1 MAENMDMNEG
11 TSWEEPSEADKEL
24 CAFVIQHCDRWRDS
38 RDENYLEY
46 WKEYERIFRGIWA
59 DEDKTRDSERSR
71 LISPATQQAVETR
84 HAEIMEAIFGNG
96 EFFDIKDDVRDY
108 NNNPMDVE
116 ALKIQLKEDLE
127 KHKIRKSIDQI
138 ELMAE
143 IYGTGIGE
151 IIVKQEKEFVPATM
165 PMPGM
170 EQAAY
175 GVQER
180 EYFCVK
186 VNPVNPKNFLIDP
199 NATSIDDAMGCAI
212 EKFVSIHKVVEGME
226 KGIYRKVDIGPA
238 GNDDDLEVTQEV
250 VQYQDDKVKLLTYYG
265 LVPREYLE
273 QLENEGEEVVDLFP
287 EDSTADSY
295 SDLVEAI
302 VVIANDG
309 LLLKA
314 EKNPY
319 MMQDRPVLAYQD
331 DTVPNRFWGRGTV
344 EKAYNMQK
352 AIDAQLRSH
361 LDSLA
366 LTTAPMIAMD
376 ATRLPRGSKF
386 EVKPGKA
393 ILTNG
398 NPAEIL
404 FPFKFGQTSPENFA
418 TSKEFER
425 MLLMATG
432 TLDSQGV
439 VSQASRDAS
448 GAGMSMAM
456 AGIIKK
462 YKRTLTNFQEDFM
475 VPLIKKAAYRYMQFD
490 PERYPSVDIQFI
502 PTATLGIMAREYEQ
516 QQLIGLLQTLG
527 PDTPVLPIILK
538 GIIANSSLSNRAE
551 MEAALTQMS
560 QPNPEQQQMQQVQA
574 QLAMQTQQAQIKQ
587 LDASAAKDMADAQ
600 KTMVEAQLAPK
611 EVEAKVLSAVSRNL
625 PSEDNAANVEFDRRV
640 KIAELMLK
648 EADLKN
654 NTKIVELQMAD
665 KVATIGKAEEDF
677 LNNLTE
683 KLSNNG

>member
-1 MAENMDMNEG
+1 MAEMKDNNEG
-11 TSWEEPSEADKEL
+11 VRFEEPSEADIEL
-24 CAFVIQHCDRWRDS
+24 TAFVVQHCDRWRDF
-38 RDENYLEY
+38 RDQNYLED
-46 WKEYERIFRGIWA
+46 WLEYERIFRGVWA
-59 DEDKTRDSERSR
+59 SEDRTRDSERSR

-84 HAEIMEAIFGNG
+84 HAEIMEAVFGNG
-96 EFFDIKDDVRDY
+96 EFFDIKDDIMDY
-108 NNNPMDVE
+108 NGNKMDVE
-116 ALKIQLKEDLE
+116 AIKTLLREDLE
-127 KHKIRKSIDQI
+127 RHKIRKSVDSI

-151 IIVKQEKEFVPATM
+151 IMVKTEKEFIPATQ
-165 PMPGM
+165 PIPGST
-170 EQAAY
+170 QAAY
-175 GVQER
+175 GVQEK

-199 NATSIDDAMGCAI
+199 NATSIDDAMGVAI

-226 KGIYRKVDIGPA
+226 KGIYRKVDIGPS
-238 GNDDDLEVTQEV
+238 GNDDDLEPTQEV

-273 QLENEGEEVVDLFP
+273 QLENGDDEVVDLFP
-287 EDSTADSY
+287 EDSMADSY

-302 VVIANDG
+302 IVIANDG

-314 EKNPY
+314 ESNPY
-319 MMQDRPVLAYQD
+319 MMKDRPVVAYQD

-376 ATRLPRGSKF
+376 ATRLPRGAKF
-386 EVKPGKA
+386 EVRPGKA

-398 NPAEIL
+398 NPAEIMM
-404 FPFKFGQTSPENFA
+404 PFKFGVTSPDNFN

-432 TLDSQGV
+432 TLDSQGMV
-439 VSQASRDAS
+439 TQATRDSS
-448 GAGMSMAM
+448 GAGMSMAVS
-456 AGIIKK
+456 GIIKK

-475 VPLIKKAAYRYMQFD
+475 VPLIKKAAFRYMQFD
-490 PERYPSVDIQFI
+490 PERYPSVDMKFI

-551 MEAALTQMS
+551 MEEALAQMS
-560 QPNPEQQQMQQVQA
+560 QPNPEQQQMAQMTAQLQMEQA
-574 QLAMQTQQAQIKQ
+574 QATTQSLQAKAMRDQAE
-587 LDASAAKDMADAQ
+587 AQ
-600 KTMVEAQLAPK
+600 KTVVETQLLPEELK
-611 EVEAKVLSAVSRNL
+611 AKVISSLSTNI
-625 PSEDNAANVEFDRRV
+625 DGQNQDQEFEKRAR
-640 KIAELMLK
+640 IADLMLK
-648 EADLKN
+648 EKDIDNKG
-654 NTKIVELQMAD
+654 KIVELQM
-665 KVATIGKAEEDF
+665 KKSQQ
-677 LNNLTE
+677 N
-683 KLSNNG
+683 

>member
-1 MAENMDMNEG
+1 MAEMKDNNEG
-11 TSWEEPSEADKEL
+11 VQWDTPSEADKEL
-24 CAFVIQHCDRWRDS
+24 AAFVVQHCDRWRDS
-38 RDENYLEY
+38 RDENYLED
-46 WKEYERIFRGIWA
+46 WLEYERIFRGVWA
-59 DEDKTRDSERSR
+59 SEDKTRDSERSR

-96 EFFDIKDDVRDY
+96 EFFDIKDDIKDY
-108 NNNPMDVE
+108 NGNPMDVQAMR
-116 ALKIQLKEDLE
+116 ALLMEDLTAN
-127 KHKIRKSIDQI
+127 KIRKSVDQI

-151 IIVKQEKEFVPATM
+151 IMVKTETEYTPATQ
-165 PMPGM
+165 PIPGST
-170 EQAAY
+170 QAAY
-175 GVQER
+175 GVTEK

-186 VNPVNPKNFLIDP
+186 INPVNPKNFLIDP
-199 NATSIDDAMGCAI
+199 NATSIEDAMGVAI

-226 KGIYRKVDIGPA
+226 KGIYRKADIGPA

-265 LVPREYLE
+265 LVPREYLDE
-273 QLENEGEEVVDLFP
+273 LENDGDEVVDLFP
-287 EDSTADSY
+287 EDSTADTY

-314 EKNPY
+314 ERNPY
-319 MMQDRPVLAYQD
+319 MMKDRPVVAYQD

-376 ATRLPRGSKF
+376 ATRLPRGAKF
-386 EVKPGKA
+386 EVRPGKA

-398 NPAEIL
+398 NPAEIMM
-404 FPFKFGQTSPENFA
+404 PFKFGQTSPENFN

-432 TLDSQGV
+432 TLDSQGMV
-439 VSQASRDAS
+439 TQATRDSS
-448 GAGMSMAM
+448 GAGMSMAVS
-456 AGIIKK
+456 GIIKK

-475 VPLIKKAAYRYMQFD
+475 VPLIKKAAFRYMQFD
-490 PERYPSVDIQFI
+490 PERYPSVDMKFM

-551 MEAALTQMS
+551 MEQALEQMS
-560 QPNPEQQQMQQVQA
+560 QPSPEAQQQQQMAAQMQMEQA
-574 QLAMQTQQAQIKQ
+574 QAQTQSLQARAMRDQ
-587 LDASAAKDMADAQ
+587 AEAQ
-600 KTMVEAQLAPK
+600 KTVVETQLLPEELK
-611 EVEAKVLSAVSRNL
+611 AKVISSLSTNI
-625 PSEDNAANVEFDRRV
+625 DGQNQDQEFEKRAR
-640 KIAELMLK
+640 IADLMLK
-648 EADLKN
+648 EKDIDNKG
-654 NTKIVELQMAD
+654 KIVELQM
-665 KVATIGKAEEDF
+665 KKSQQ
-677 LNNLTE
+677 N
-683 KLSNNG
+683 

>member
-1 MAENMDMNEG
+1 MAEMKDNNEG
-11 TSWEEPSEADKEL
+11 VQWEQPSEADKEL
-24 CAFVIQHCDRWRDS
+24 AAFVVQHCVRWRDS
-38 RDENYLEY
+38 RDENYLED
-46 WKEYERIFRGIWA
+46 WKEYERIFRGVWA
-59 DEDKTRDSERSR
+59 SEDRTRESERSR

-96 EFFDIKDDVRDY
+96 EFFDIKDDIMDY
-108 NNNPMDVE
+108 NGNPMDVQAMR
-116 ALKIQLKEDLE
+116 ALLMEDLTR
-127 KHKIRKSIDQI
+127 HKIRKSVDQI

-151 IIVKQEKEFVPATM
+151 IMVKTETEYTPSTQPI
-165 PMPGM
+165 PGST
-170 EQAAY
+170 QAAY
-175 GVQER
+175 GVTEK

-186 VNPVNPKNFLIDP
+186 INPVNPKNFLIDP
-199 NATSIDDAMGCAI
+199 NATSIEDAMGVAI

-226 KGIYRKVDIGPA
+226 RGIYRKVDIGPA

-265 LVPREYLE
+265 LVPREYLDE
-273 QLENEGEEVVDLFP
+273 LENDGDEVVDLFP
-287 EDSTADSY
+287 ESSTADTY

-314 EKNPY
+314 ERNPY
-319 MMQDRPVLAYQD
+319 MMKDRPVVAYQD

-376 ATRLPRGSKF
+376 ATRLPRGAKF
-386 EVKPGKA
+386 EVRPGKA

-398 NPAEIL
+398 NPAEIMM
-404 FPFKFGQTSPENFA
+404 PFKFGQTSPESAA
-418 TSKEFER
+418 TARDFER

-432 TLDSQGV
+432 TLDSQGMV
-439 VSQASRDAS
+439 TQATRDSS
-448 GAGMSMAM
+448 GAGMSMAVS
-456 AGIIKK
+456 GIIKK

-475 VPLIKKAAYRYMQFD
+475 VPLIKKVAFRYMQFD
-490 PERYPSVDIQFI
+490 PERYPSVDMKFL

-551 MEAALTQMS
+551 MEQALTQMS
-560 QPNPEQQQMQQVQA
+560 QPNPEAQQQQQMAAQMQMEQA
-574 QLAMQTQQAQIKQ
+574 QATTQSLQARAMRDQAE
-587 LDASAAKDMADAQ
+587 AQ
-600 KTMVEAQLAPK
+600 KTVVETQLLPEELK
-611 EVEAKVLSAVSRNL
+611 AKVISSLSTNIDGQNQ
-625 PSEDNAANVEFDRRV
+625 DNEFEKRAR
-640 KIAELMLK
+640 IADLMLK
-648 EADLKN
+648 EKDIDNKG
-654 NTKIVELQMAD
+654 KIVELQMQKSAQ
-665 KVATIGKAEEDF
+665 K
-677 LNNLTE
+677 
-683 KLSNNG
+683 

>member
-1 MAENMDMNEG
+1 MAEMKDNNEG
-11 TSWEEPSEADKEL
+11 VQWEDPSEADKEL
-24 CAFVIQHCDRWRDS
+24 TAFVVQHCDRWRDH
-38 RDENYLEY
+38 RDQNYLED
-46 WKEYERIFRGIWA
+46 WLEYERIFRGVWA
-59 DEDKTRDSERSR
+59 SEDRTRDSERSR

-84 HAEIMEAIFGNG
+84 HAEIMEAVFGNG
-96 EFFDIKDDVRDY
+96 EFFDIKDDIMDY
-108 NNNPMDVE
+108 NGNKMDVE
-116 ALKIQLKEDLE
+116 AIKALLKEDLE
-127 KHKIRKSIDQI
+127 RHKIRKSIDSI

-151 IIVKQEKEFVPATM
+151 IMVKTEKEFIPSTQ
-165 PMPGM
+165 PIPGST
-170 EQAAY
+170 QAAY
-175 GVQER
+175 GVQEK

-199 NATSIDDAMGCAI
+199 NATSIDDAMGVAI

-273 QLENEGEEVVDLFP
+273 QLENEDGEVVDLFP
-287 EDSTADSY
+287 EDSTADTY

-314 EKNPY
+314 ERNPY
-319 MMQDRPVLAYQD
+319 MMQDRPVVAYQD

-376 ATRLPRGSKF
+376 ATRLPRGAKF
-386 EVKPGKA
+386 EVRPGKA

-398 NPAEIL
+398 NPAEIMM
-404 FPFKFGQTSPENFA
+404 PFKFGQTSPENFN

-432 TLDSQGV
+432 TLDSQGMV
-439 VSQASRDAS
+439 TQATRDSS
-448 GAGMSMAM
+448 GAGMSMAVS
-456 AGIIKK
+456 GIIKK

-475 VPLIKKAAYRYMQFD
+475 VPLIKKAAFRYMQFD
-490 PERYPSVDIQFI
+490 PERYPSVDMKFI

-538 GIIANSSLSNRAE
+538 GIVANSSLSNRAE
-551 MEAALTQMS
+551 MEQALTQMS
-560 QPNPEQQQMQQVQA
+560 QPNPEQQQMAQMAQQMQMEQSQA
-574 QLAMQTQQAQIKQ
+574 TTASLQARAQRDQ
-587 LDASAAKDMADAQ
+587 AEAQ
-600 KTMVEAQLAPK
+600 KTVVETQLLPEELK
-611 EVEAKVLSAVSRNL
+611 AKVISSLSTNIDGQNQ
-625 PSEDNAANVEFDRRV
+625 DNEFEKRAR
-640 KIAELMLK
+640 IADLMLK
-648 EADLKN
+648 EKDIDNKG
-654 NTKIVELQMAD
+654 KIVELQM
-665 KVATIGKAEEDF
+665 KKSQ
-677 LNNLTE
+677 NQN
-683 KLSNNG
+683 